1 MRAKEFIKE
10 VDPIQIQ
17 QGPDISPELRRYKE
31 RGTLDTFDPSGREY
45 GAQDILGPGQ
55 IRQMRAVQNAAPS
68 FSYPKTGAMGSTY
81 SPPRDDTTPVI
92 PVNIKRVDTFE
103 PPEKAQANWTKVDRM
118 VDALKAGKELPPIA
132 VKPTDTGYQ
141 VVDGHHRLAA
151 HQKAGSTTI
160 PAKVVQ
166 PENIKTINEP
176 SMNWGYDQAT
186 KDFLRPGYKDQR
198 PKNVKIPVS
207 LKQAAVTA
215 DQSRTAIPPV
225 KQ

>member
-1 MRAKEFIKE
+1 MRAREFIAE
-10 VDPIQIQ
+10 VEPIQIQ
-17 QGPDISPELRRYKE
+17 LGPDISPELRRYKE
-31 RGTLDTFDPSGREY
+31 RGILDFFDPSGREY
-45 GAQDILGPGQ
+45 GAQDILGAGR

-68 FSYPKTGAMGSTY
+68 LSYPKTGAMGSAY

-92 PVNIKRVDTFE
+92 PINIKRVTTFE
-103 PPEKAQANWTKVDRM
+103 PPEKAQANRLKVDRM
-118 VDALKAGKELPPIA
+118 VGALQAGKELPPIA

-166 PENIKTINEP
+166 PENIKTINDP
-176 SMNWGYDQAT
+176 SMSWGYDQAT

-198 PKNVKIPVS
+198 PKNVKVPVNFR
-207 LKQAAVTA
+207 QAAVTA
-215 DQSRTAIPPV
+215 DQSRTATPPV
-225 KQ
+225 KR